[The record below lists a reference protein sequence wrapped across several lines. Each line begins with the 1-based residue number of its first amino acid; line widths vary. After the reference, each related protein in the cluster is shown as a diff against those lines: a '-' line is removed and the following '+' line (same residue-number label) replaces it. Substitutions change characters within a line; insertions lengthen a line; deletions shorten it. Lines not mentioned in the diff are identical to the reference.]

1 MKMIKYLVFSGA
13 VLISVSAGGV
23 GMDVTGKK
31 EPGSGPAEVYEQRD
45 TLDGLEGVLVSG
57 GFRLPDEI
65 SGAGVLKKRILTEIE
80 KLLGQHGIRTY
91 SFEEYKKSNRMPVV
105 VFEISSIECP
115 GRAGRYAVWARLALW
130 QRVTL
135 LTEPSKSYSAMTWQ
149 AWNYGT
155 ASKDFLYEDLMGM
168 WEELALK
175 FIKDFPGVR
184 RAVVVEERAS
194 GIEQLK
200 RGVLYWVKCTN
211 PKCEHEWQ
219 MDRKDYFMYLRDHQ
233 NPMVLAAPAV
243 ACPKCSEASGYRSE
257 KCEKCGTMFL
267 RGSVPHDFADR
278 CPECGHSR
286 TEVLRR
292 EARNRDK
299 RMEPKAEKKIRSEK
313 NK

>member
-1 MKMIKYLVFSGA
+1 MKVIKYLVLAGA
-13 VLISVSAGGV
+13 VLISVAASAAINAMDKEESGG
-23 GMDVTGKK
+23 
-31 EPGSGPAEVYEQRD
+31 GSAEVYEQRE
-45 TLDGLEGVLVSG
+45 TLAGLEGVLVSG

-65 SGAGVLKKRILTEIE
+65 NGAGVLKKRILTEIE

-105 VFEISSIECP
+105 VFEISSVECP
-115 GRAGRYAVWARLALW
+115 GRGGRYAVWARLALW
-130 QRVTL
+130 QRVML
-135 LTEPSKSYSAMTWQ
+135 LTEPAKSYSAMTWQ

-175 FIKDFPGVR
+175 FIKDFPVVR
-184 RAVVVEERAS
+184 RAVVVKERAS

-211 PKCEHEWQ
+211 PECEHEWQ

-233 NPMVLAAPAV
+233 DPMVLAAPAI
-243 ACPKCSEASGYRSE
+243 ACPKCSEASGYRAE

-292 EARNRDK
+292 EARNRDLSLIHIS
-299 RMEPKAEKKIRSEK
+299 EPTRPY
-313 NK
+313 

>member
-1 MKMIKYLVFSGA
+1 MKVIKYLVLAGA
-13 VLISVSAGGV
+13 VLISVAASAAINAMDKEESGG
-23 GMDVTGKK
+23 
-31 EPGSGPAEVYEQRD
+31 GSAEVYEQRE
-45 TLDGLEGVLVSG
+45 TLAGLEGVLVSG

-65 SGAGVLKKRILTEIE
+65 NGAGVLKKRILTEIE

-91 SFEEYKKSNRMPVV
+91 SFETYKKSNRMPVV
-105 VFEISSIECP
+105 VFEISSVECP

-130 QRVTL
+130 QRVML
-135 LTEPSKSYSAMTWQ
+135 LTEPAKSYSAMTWQ

-175 FIKDFPGVR
+175 FIKDFPVVR
-184 RAVVVEERAS
+184 RAVVVKERAS

-211 PKCEHEWQ
+211 PECEHEWQ

-233 NPMVLAAPAV
+233 DPMVLAAPAI

-267 RGSVPHDFADR
+267 RGSVAHDFADR

-299 RMEPKAEKKIRSEK
+299 RMAPKAEKKIPSEK

>member
-1 MKMIKYLVFSGA
+1 MKVIKYLVLAGVVLMSTTAGAAAINAMVKDESG
-13 VLISVSAGGV
+13 GGS
-23 GMDVTGKK
+23 DK
-31 EPGSGPAEVYEQRD
+31 VYEQRK

-105 VFEISSIECP
+105 VFEICSVECP
-115 GRAGRYAVWARLALW
+115 GRGGRYAVWARLALW

-135 LTEPSKSYSAMTWQ
+135 LTEPAKSYSAMTWQ

-168 WEELALK
+168 WEGLALK
-175 FIKDFPGVR
+175 FIKDFPVVR
-184 RAVVVEERAS
+184 RAAVVEDSAS

-211 PKCEHEWQ
+211 PECEHEWQ

-233 NPMVLAAPAV
+233 DPMVLAAPAI

-257 KCEKCGTMFL
+257 KCEKCETMFL

-299 RMEPKAEKKIRSEK
+299 RIAPKAEKN
-313 NK
+313 NKREE

>member
-1 MKMIKYLVFSGA
+1 MKMIIYLGLAGA
-13 VLISVSAGGV
+13 VLISAAVRGTGMDAGG
-23 GMDVTGKK
+23 K
-31 EPGSGPAEVYEQRD
+31 EESGSDSAEVYEQRE
-45 TLDGLEGVLVSG
+45 TLAGLEGVLVSG

-65 SGAGVLKKRILTEIE
+65 NGAGVLKKRILTEIE
-80 KLLGQHGIRTY
+80 KLLGQHGIKTY

-105 VFEISSIECP
+105 VFEISSVECP
-115 GRAGRYAVWARLALW
+115 GRAGRYAVWTRLALW
-130 QRVTL
+130 QKVML
-135 LTEPSKSYSAMTWQ
+135 LTEPAKSYSAMTWQ

-168 WEELALK
+168 WEELALR
-175 FIKDFPGVR
+175 FIKDFPEVR
-184 RAVVVEERAS
+184 RAVAFEDRAS

-211 PKCEHEWQ
+211 SECGHEWQ
-219 MDRKDYFMYLRDHQ
+219 MDRKDYFIYLRDHQ
-233 NPMVLAAPAV
+233 DPMVLAAPAIE
-243 ACPKCSEASGYRSE
+243 CPKCGEASGYRAE

-299 RMEPKAEKKIRSEK
+299 QIRGEK
-313 NK
+313 NNK